1 MLGSVGE
8 TAFPGVIRESV
19 LSRGTAETLADGST
33 RMTGGRQADLAKK
46 CGPPSIDSL
55 TRAFFFLASERTPLY
70 CSVMTKATTPD

>member
-33 RMTGGRQADLAKK
+33 RMTGRRRADLAIR
-46 CGPPSIDSL
+46 GLWEPQGF
-55 TRAFFFLASERTPLY
+55 AYLY
-70 CSVMTKATTPD
+70 ENFTIKH